1 MIPIIRRYYTDPW
14 LQELETKVAVTR
26 QEGEKYFAV
35 LEETLFYPTGGGQP
49 HDLGTI
55 NGVPVIDVFEEDG
68 KVVHVLPQP
77 LQGDRAFCVLDWERR
92 LDHMQ
97 QHSGQHLLS
106 AVFEDKYGF
115 RTESFHLGEEYCTID
130 ISAPALSVREQN
142 AVEERANQV
151 IFANLPLLT
160 YTIGPEEKG
169 SLPLRK
175 IPDLKG
181 DLRIVE
187 IKGFDYSPC
196 SGTHVSSTGQIGL
209 LKVIKWEKYKGMTRV
224 YFLCGRRALRDY
236 ARKHEI
242 CTGLVSL
249 LAVPEAELQ
258 ERTALELERKAELEK
273 QVETLKAEL
282 TGWRAQAIVD
292 GGESPFF
299 LEEDA
304 ASVEEAQQLARAI
317 LEQTDG
323 VVVIKAGQRIVLA
336 HNQGQEPHLGRLI
349 KEQAQPLGGRGGGS
363 PTGAQVYFPDDSGLA
378 EFLNLL
384 KTLLKS
390 F

>member
-1 MIPIIRRYYTDPW
+1 M
-14 LQELETKVAVTR
+14 
-26 QEGEKYFAV
+26 
-35 LEETLFYPTGGGQP
+35 
-49 HDLGTI
+49 
-55 NGVPVIDVFEEDG
+55 
-68 KVVHVLPQP
+68 
-77 LQGDRAFCVLDWERR
+77 
-92 LDHMQ
+92 
-97 QHSGQHLLS
+97 
-106 AVFEDKYGF
+106 
-115 RTESFHLGEEYCTID
+115 
-130 ISAPALSVREQN
+130 
-142 AVEERANQV
+142 
-151 IFANLPLLT
+151 
-160 YTIGPEEKG
+160 
-169 SLPLRK
+169 
-175 IPDLKG
+175 
-181 DLRIVE
+181 E

-242 CTGLVSL
+242 CTGLVRL

-336 HNQGQEPHLGRLI
+336 HYQGLEPHLGRLI
-349 KEQAQPLGGRGGGS
+349 KELAQPLGGRGGGS

>member
-1 MIPIIRRYYTDPW
+1 M
-14 LQELETKVAVTR
+14 
-26 QEGEKYFAV
+26 
-35 LEETLFYPTGGGQP
+35 EETLFYPTGGGQP

-160 YTIGPEEKG
+160 YTIRPEEKVPFP
-169 SLPLRK
+169 SAKFRTSK
-175 IPDLKG
+175 

-209 LKVIKWEKYKGMTRV
+209 LKVIKWEKYKGMTTCT
-224 YFLCGRRALRDY
+224 FSAAGALP
-236 ARKHEI
+236 
-242 CTGLVSL
+242 GLHANMKS
-249 LAVPEAELQ
+249 
-258 ERTALELERKAELEK
+258 
-273 QVETLKAEL
+273 
-282 TGWRAQAIVD
+282 
-292 GGESPFF
+292 
-299 LEEDA
+299 
-304 ASVEEAQQLARAI
+304 
-317 LEQTDG
+317 
-323 VVVIKAGQRIVLA
+323 
-336 HNQGQEPHLGRLI
+336 
-349 KEQAQPLGGRGGGS
+349 
-363 PTGAQVYFPDDSGLA
+363 AQVWSASWRYLKQNSRSVPLWSWSA
-378 EFLNLL
+378 RLNW
-384 KTLLKS
+384 KNRWKR
-390 F
+390 